1 MGLHYLILVV
11 GVPIVLVGIAY
22 MYIVESN
29 WYEDDFKLDDEDDI
43 G

>member
-1 MGLHYLILVV
+1 MALYLLII

-22 MYIVESN
+22 AYIVESN